1 LSEDRSLRIER
12 LVEARRQSAAALKG
26 TILEVLRRAENEGS
40 SLRTVD
46 LAKRIGCSRYLFDN
60 AGPVRD
66 ALLAARSRRASS
78 ALSGPSSVSPES
90 RDAEIGILTQALSVA
105 NEEIALFRRRLGTEV
120 ARALTL
126 TAREKRDSDER
137 AAAAAFDDL
146 RDARRQIATL
156 EFELDSVRGR
166 LEAATASIARMRI
179 RALEAP

>member
-1 LSEDRSLRIER
+1 MER
-12 LVEARRQSAAALKG
+12 LVEARRRRASALKSN
-26 TILEVLRRAENEGS
+26 ILEVLRRAEHDGS

-66 ALLAARSRRASS
+66 ALLAARSRRADGTLS
-78 ALSGPSSVSPES
+78 APSSVSPAS
-90 RDAEIGILTQALSVA
+90 RDAKIEMLKQALTVA
-105 NEEIALFRRRLGTEV
+105 NEESALFRRRLGTEV

-137 AAAAAFDDL
+137 AAAAAFDEL
-146 RDARRQIATL
+146 REARRQIATL
-156 EFELDSVRGR
+156 EFELESVRGR

-179 RALEAP
+179 RAIEAP